1 MKLVQALQGKAFER
15 PPLWIMRQAGRYL
28 PEFRSLRQKVPQFL
42 EFCAHPE
49 LAAQATLQPM
59 ERFNLDAAIIFSDIL
74 MVPHALGQKVYFAP
88 GEGPVLEPLR
98 CEKDLERLFPKI
110 SHDHIEPTLEA
121 LRMVRRQLDPSKAL
135 IGFAG
140 APWTVMTYMLEGGG
154 SKGKG
159 HLISLSCYLEN
170 TSFFEVLLER
180 VIEATQTYLLEQ
192 VKAGAQVLKIFDSWA
207 SSVPY
212 PLQEKLV
219 FAPLKRIATTLK
231 KHHPDIPLIMFPK
244 GLPLSFLSRFQED
257 VPLDGLA
264 CDASHDPYL
273 IANTLGAVS
282 CIQAGPNP
290 SFLKTGGSFLER
302 EVKRH
307 LDAFRGKPYIF
318 NLAHGISPD
327 TPPENLQRLIEMVD
341 EYAHK
346 RAA

>member
-49 LAAQATLQPM
+49 LAAEATLQPM
-59 ERFNLDAAIIFSDIL
+59 GRFNLDAAIIFSDIL
-74 MVPHALGQKVYFAP
+74 MVPHALGQKVHFAP
-88 GEGPVLEPLR
+88 GEGPVLEALT
-98 CEKDLERLFPKI
+98 CEKDLDRLFATI
-110 SHDHIEPTLEA
+110 SHEHIEPTLEA
-121 LRMVRRQLDPSKAL
+121 IRLVRSSLDSSKPL

-159 HLISLSCYLEN
+159 HLASLSCYLEN
-170 TSFFEVLLER
+170 TPFFEALLER
-180 VIEATQTYLLEQ
+180 VIDATQVYLLEQ
-192 VKAGAQVLKIFDSWA
+192 VKAGVQVLKIFDSWA

-212 PLQEKLV
+212 PLQDKLILS
-219 FAPLKRIATTLK
+219 PLKRIATTLK
-231 KHHPDIPLIMFPK
+231 KHHPEIPLIVFPK
-244 GLPLSFLSRFQED
+244 GLPNSFLKHFQKE

-264 CDASHDPYL
+264 CDASDDPKL
-273 IANTLGAVS
+273 IAETLGAAS
-282 CIQAGPNP
+282 CMQTGPNP
-290 SFLKTGGSFLER
+290 AFLKAGGVFLER
-302 EVKRH
+302 EVERY
-307 LDAFRGKPYIF
+307 LDAFQGRPYIF

-327 TPPENLQRLIEMVD
+327 TPPDNLKKLIEFIDM
-341 EYAHK
+341 YSQK